1 MSRRVHA
8 HSRSGKDGPKPFRP
22 AKELPAPKPARANAI
37 RSKASRPKPAP
48 PKAPRP
54 RSTRPTATRPVPTGE
69 ESTPKQPTSALTRRS
84 RIPVALAALFA
95 VAVLA
100 TSFPLSGLL
109 SQRHQLSAAASQL
122 SQLRHSNQLLAEQ
135 QSQLSSKTEINRL
148 ARQDYQLVAPGQTL
162 YDVLPPAG
170 SGSTVLPGGTQ
181 SGDPAHQ
188 PLVDPS
194 QAPDMAPDP
203 GLPQVP
209 TTTGPSTADRASS
222 SRSATA
228 TGPATFWGRVSTT
241 LQFWK

>member
-8 HSRSGKDGPKPFRP
+8 HSRSGKVGPKPFRP
-22 AKELPAPKPARANAI
+22 AKEVLAAPRPARAKAV
-37 RSKASRPKPAP
+37 RSKATRPKPAP
-48 PKAPRP
+48 PKPAPPRAPRP
-54 RSTRPTATRPVPTGE
+54 EPAEEQATT
-69 ESTPKQPTSALTRRS
+69 KQPASALTRRS
-84 RIPVALAALFA
+84 RIPLALAALFA

-135 QSQLSSKTEINRL
+135 QSQLSSKTEISRL

-170 SGSTVLPGGTQ
+170 SGSTVLPGGTR
-181 SGDPAHQ
+181 SGDPANQ

-194 QAPDMAPDP
+194 EAPDMAPDP

-209 TTTGPSTADRASS
+209 ATAGPSTATRTGS
-222 SRSATA
+222 SRSVANA
-228 TGPATFWGRVSTT
+228 GPATFWGRVSTT